1 MSLKTL
7 VNGIDVERQ
16 RAAAALSDPAG
27 VTTTTEWLG
36 GTQTRTL
43 VATARRG
50 THGAFTIDADYPDGL
65 LGSGTAPSPNEL
77 FLAALGSSFVTS
89 FVLAAAAAEVRI
101 EFMRVLAT
109 RAARDAANGSGE
121 APSGELELHGEVDAA
136 ASPAHLEQLAGI
148 ALERSPV
155 VALCRLN
162 VRAIVVGVDKRGG
175 VVTARVGKQPTQA
188 VGAARAQKKG
198 DRR

>member
-1 MSLKTL
+1 MALKTI

-16 RAAAALSDPAG
+16 RTTSALSDPAG
-27 VTTTTEWLG
+27 VTTATEWLG

-50 THGAFTIDADYPDGL
+50 PDGAFTIDADYRDAL

-77 FLAALGSSFVTS
+77 FLAAIGSSFVTS

-109 RAARDAANGSGE
+109 RAARDAGDDGGE
-121 APSGELELHGEVDAA
+121 APPGELELHGEVDAA

-162 VRAIVVGVDKRGG
+162 VRASLVRVDKGG
-175 VVTARVGKQPTQA
+175 GAVTARVGRQPA
-188 VGAARAQKKG
+188 EAIGADRAQRRG